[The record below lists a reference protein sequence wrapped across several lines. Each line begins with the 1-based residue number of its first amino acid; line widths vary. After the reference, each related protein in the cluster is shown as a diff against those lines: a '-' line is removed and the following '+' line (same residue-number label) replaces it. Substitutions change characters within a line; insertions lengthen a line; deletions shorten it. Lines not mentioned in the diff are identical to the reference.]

1 MVPTDRTSPEETAM
15 ALSRREIAKDA
26 VQQGVEAAI
35 TTGGRISAILFD
47 TARRVTTEIGALG
60 TELFEISE
68 ASKRAGEAPD
78 LDDRVTSTHPHD
90 A

>member
-1 MVPTDRTSPEETAM
+1 M

-47 TARRVTTEIGALG
+47 TARRVTTELGAFG
-60 TELFEISE
+60 AELFEITE
-68 ASKRAGEAPD
+68 ASKRAGEDPD
-78 LDDRVTSTHPHD
+78 PTDRVTPTHPQD
-90 A
+90 R